1 MTMMKVKIIFVHG
14 YMNLFLHCPYF
25 WYYPV
30 STIFFHVIILTQWLI
45 EFTAMLF
52 YWLKIRMRRGSLKFF
67 RLRLRYLPFSDTSL
81 TLELWPSLP
90 NCLYLPLP
98 VSFTSTS
105 AQQSINGVFVGIP
118 FLPEDCRRGK
128 CWSRCKISGFSCHR
142 ITGMFGTLIALFLNS
157 K

>member
-1 MTMMKVKIIFVHG
+1 MMMIKVKIIFVHESISALI
-14 YMNLFLHCPYF
+14 YDIIQCQLFSLTLLFLPSDWLSLQLCCSID
-25 WYYPV
+25 WKEGWGGAV
-30 STIFFHVIILTQWLI
+30 SSSFGCAWGIYHLVIILT
-45 EFTAMLF
+45 
-52 YWLKIRMRRGSLKFF
+52 
-67 RLRLRYLPFSDTSL
+67 
-81 TLELWPSLP
+81 LEPWPSLP
-90 NCLYLPLP
+90 NCLHLPLP

-105 AQQSINGVFVGIP
+105 VKQSINGLLVGIP